1 MAIGFTA
8 KFPAAKMIIAA
19 LCLSGWAAG
28 ASAATMV
35 SISGTFGDKALISIN
50 GAPARVI
57 SAGGQLDG
65 VRVIGVQGDHVT
77 IEVEGQR
84 RTLKVGLGDAFSA
97 RRPPPDNARQAS
109 GRGSMVLTADARGH
123 FSTQVEV
130 NGASSSFLVDTG
142 ASVVTLP
149 SSLARRANIDL
160 ERATPITISTANGR
174 TRAYRVVLNTVKVG
188 SLSAHLVEAVVI
200 EDAKLPFAL
209 LGMSFLN
216 RMDMHREG
224 DSLTLLQRY

>member
-1 MAIGFTA
+1 MVA
-8 KFPAAKMIIAA
+8 
-19 LCLSGWAAG
+19 SG
-28 ASAATMV
+28 V
-35 SISGTFGDKALISIN
+35 
-50 GAPARVI
+50 
-57 SAGGQLDG
+57 QHEG
-65 VRVIGVQGDHVT
+65 VRVISVQGDHVT

-84 RTLKVGLGDAFSA
+84 RTLKVGLGDAFAA
-97 RRPPPDNARQAS
+97 RRPPPDNAKPAS
-109 GRGSMVLTADARGH
+109 GRGSTVLTADSRGQ

-130 NGASSSFLVDTG
+130 NGVSSSFLVDTG
-142 ASVVTLP
+142 ASVVTLS
-149 SSLARRANIDL
+149 SSLAKRANIDL

-174 TRAYRVVLNTVKVG
+174 AKAYRVVLNTVKVG

-200 EDAKLPFAL
+200 DDAKLPFAL

>member
-1 MAIGFTA
+1 M
-8 KFPAAKMIIAA
+8 
-19 LCLSGWAAG
+19 
-28 ASAATMV
+28 
-35 SISGTFGDKALISIN
+35 
-50 GAPARVI
+50 I